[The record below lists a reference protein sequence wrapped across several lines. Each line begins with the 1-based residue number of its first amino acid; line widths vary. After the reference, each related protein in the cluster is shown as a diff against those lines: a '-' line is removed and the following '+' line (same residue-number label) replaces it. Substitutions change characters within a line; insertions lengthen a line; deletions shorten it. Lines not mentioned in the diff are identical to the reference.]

1 MAVRERRV
9 GHPAVVPTPP
19 ELGAVA
25 NPERGGRGRSPGR
38 GADDAPRIPP
48 LCRTTSGSAVA
59 HGRSH
64 RGACCVGNVPYKSTH
79 SGNQVL
85 QAL

>member
-48 LCRTTSGSAVA
+48 LCRTTPGSAVA

-64 RGACCVGNVPYKSTH
+64 RGACCDFTKACEPGSPKNKVD
-79 SGNQVL
+79 
-85 QAL
+85 AR